1 MKYLITGGAGFIG
14 SNFIHYLFEHYPDC
28 EVTNLDKLTYAG
40 NPENVKKFEKNPQY
54 KFVKGDIADMQ
65 LVDQLTSSVDFIVNF
80 AAETHVDRSITGP
93 AEFIQ
98 TNVVGM
104 QVLLDAAARHKKR
117 FHHISTD
124 EVFGD
129 LPLGTGG
136 KFTERSAYFP
146 SSPYSASK
154 AAADHLVHAYSRTYG
169 LDATIT
175 NCSNN
180 YGPYQNP
187 EKLIPK
193 TITHALLGKK
203 IPVYAQGRNV
213 RDWIHV
219 KDHCKAID
227 TVLQAGRTGET
238 YLVGGNCEK
247 PNLEVVDMIL
257 KMLGKDDSLIEL
269 VPDRPG
275 HDLRYAIDSSK
286 IERELAFTRNYDFDK
301 GLIETVEWYKQ
312 NQAWWQPLIE
322 KQEPQ
327 TTV

>member
-14 SNFIHYLFEHYPDC
+14 SNFIHYMFEHYPDC
-28 EVTNLDKLTYAG
+28 EIVNLDKLTYAG
-40 NPENVKKFEKNPQY
+40 NLENVKEFEGNTRY
-54 KFVKGDIADMQ
+54 KFVQGDIADAKLMDQ
-65 LVDQLTSSVDFIVNF
+65 LVSDAGFIVNF
-80 AAETHVDRSITGP
+80 AAETHVDRSIVGP
-93 AEFIQ
+93 AQFIQ

-104 QVLLDAAARHKKR
+104 QVLLEAAAKYKKR

-129 LPLGTGG
+129 LPLGTGE

-193 TITHALLGKK
+193 TIAYALLGRK

-227 TVLQAGRTGET
+227 FVLQKGRTGET
-238 YLVGGNCEK
+238 YLVGGDCEK
-247 PNLEVVDMIL
+247 ANLEVVQKIL
-257 KMLGKDDSLIEL
+257 EILGKEESLIEL

-286 IERELAFTRNYDFDK
+286 IERELAFAREYDFDK
-301 GLIETVEWYKQ
+301 GLKDTVEWYKA
-312 NQAWWQPLIE
+312 NQAWWE
-322 KQEPQ
+322 KLLPKE
-327 TTV
+327 

>member
-14 SNFIHYLFEHYPDC
+14 SNFIHYIFEKYPDAQ
-28 EVTNLDKLTYAG
+28 VVNLDKLTYAG
-40 NPENVKKFEKNPQY
+40 NPANLQKFESNPNY
-54 KFVKGDIADMQ
+54 KFVKGDIADAK
-65 LVDQLTSSVDFIVNF
+65 LVEGLIGDTDFVVNF

-104 QVLLDAAARHKKR
+104 QILLDVAAQHKKR

-129 LPLGTGG
+129 LPLGTGQ

-154 AAADHLVHAYSRTYG
+154 AAGDHLVHAYSRTYG

-180 YGPYQNP
+180 YGPYQFP

-193 TITHALLGKK
+193 TIVNALRDKPV
-203 IPVYAQGRNV
+203 PVYAQGRNV
-213 RDWIHV
+213 RDWVHV

-227 TVLQAGRTGET
+227 LVLQTGRTGET
-238 YLVGGNCEK
+238 YIVGGNCEK
-247 PNLEVVDMIL
+247 ANLEVVREIL
-257 KMLGKDDSLIEL
+257 QILGKNENLIEL

-286 IERELAFTRNYDFDK
+286 IERELGFTRSYEFTK
-301 GLIETVEWYKQ
+301 GLTETVEWYKA
-312 NQAWWQPLIE
+312 NQAWWEPMITKLE
-322 KQEPQ
+322 KES
-327 TTV
+327 V

>member
-1 MKYLITGGAGFIG
+1 MKYLITGGSGFIG
-14 SNFIHYLFEHYPDC
+14 SNFIHYLFEKYPDAQI
-28 EVTNLDKLTYAG
+28 TNLDKLTYAG
-40 NPENVKKFEKNPQY
+40 NPDNLKKFETNSHY
-54 KFVKGDIADMQ
+54 KFVKGDIADAL
-65 LVDQLTSSVDFIVNF
+65 LVDQLVAEADFIVNF

-98 TNVVGM
+98 TNIVGT
-104 QVLLDAAARHKKR
+104 QTLLNAAVTHKKR

-129 LPLGTGG
+129 LPLGTGE

-180 YGPYQNP
+180 YGSYQHP

-193 TITHALLGKK
+193 TIVNALRDKN

-213 RDWIHV
+213 RDWVHV
-219 KDHCKAID
+219 LDHCKAID
-227 TVLQAGRTGET
+227 LVLQKGRTGET
-238 YLVGGNCEK
+238 YLVGGDCEK
-247 PNLEVVDMIL
+247 ANLEVVRKIIEI
-257 KMLGKDDSLIEL
+257 LGKGEDLIEL

-275 HDLRYAIDSSK
+275 HDLRYAIDCEK
-286 IERELAFTRNYDFDK
+286 IERELGFKRDYEFEK
-301 GLIETVEWYKQ
+301 GLEETVNWYKA
-312 NQAWWQPLIE
+312 NEAWWKPLVE
-322 KQEPQ
+322 KLE
-327 TTV
+327 TT

>member
-14 SNFIHYLFEHYPDC
+14 SNFIHFLFEKYPDC
-28 EVTNLDKLTYAG
+28 QVTNLDKLTYAG
-40 NPENVKKFEKNPQY
+40 NPENLKKFQDNPRY
-54 KFVKGDIADMQ
+54 KFVKGDIADPK
-65 LVDQLTSSVDFIVNF
+65 LVDELVADADFVVNF

-104 QVLLDAAARHKKR
+104 QNLLDFASRHKKR

-129 LPLGTGG
+129 LPLGTGQ

-154 AAADHLVHAYSRTYG
+154 AAGDHLVHAYSRTYG

-180 YGPYQNP
+180 YGPYQFP

-193 TITHALLGKK
+193 TIVNALRDKNV
-203 IPVYAQGRNV
+203 PVYAQGRNV

-219 KDHCKAID
+219 KDHCKAVD
-227 TVLQAGRTGET
+227 LVLQTGRTGEMYVT
-238 YLVGGNCEK
+238 GGNCEK
-247 PNLEVVDMIL
+247 ANLEVVRQIL
-257 KMLGKDDSLIEL
+257 QLLGKSENLIQL
-269 VPDRPG
+269 IPDRPG

-286 IERELAFTRNYDFDK
+286 IEQELGFTRDYDFDK
-301 GLIETVEWYKQ
+301 GLAETVEWYKQ
-312 NQAWWQPLIE
+312 NQSWWEPLITKLE
-322 KQEPQ
+322 KAA
-327 TTV
+327 

>member
-14 SNFIHYLFEHYPDC
+14 SNFIHYLFEKYPDAQ
-28 EVTNLDKLTYAG
+28 VVNLDKLTYAG
-40 NPENVKKFEKNPQY
+40 NPSNLQKFKDNPNY
-54 KFVKGDIADMQ
+54 KFVQGDIADAK
-65 LVDQLTSSVDFIVNF
+65 LVDQLIADADFVVNF
-80 AAETHVDRSITGP
+80 AAETHVDRSIAGP

-104 QVLLDAAARHKKR
+104 QVLLDVAANHKKR

-129 LPLGTGG
+129 LPLGTGQ

-154 AAADHLVHAYSRTYG
+154 AAGDHLVHAYSRTYG

-180 YGPYQNP
+180 YGPYQFP

-193 TITHALLGKK
+193 TIVNALRDMP

-213 RDWIHV
+213 RDWVHV
-219 KDHCKAID
+219 KDHSKAID
-227 TVLQAGRTGET
+227 LVLQTGRTGET
-238 YLVGGNCEK
+238 YIVGGNCEK
-247 PNLEVVDMIL
+247 ANLEVVREIL
-257 KMLGKDDSLIEL
+257 QILGKSEELIQL

-286 IERELAFTRNYDFDK
+286 IERELGFTRDYEFTK
-301 GLIETVEWYKQ
+301 GLTETIEWYKA
-312 NQAWWQPLIE
+312 NQSWWQPLVE
-322 KQEPQ
+322 KLEKEN
-327 TTV
+327 T

>member
-14 SNFIHYLFEHYPDC
+14 SNFIHYLFEKYPDAQ
-28 EVTNLDKLTYAG
+28 VTNLDKLTYAG
-40 NPENVKKFEKNPQY
+40 NPANLQKLEKNSGY
-54 KFVKGDIADMQ
+54 KFVHGDIADMK
-65 LVDQLTSSVDFIVNF
+65 LVDELVTDVDFIVNF

-98 TNVVGM
+98 TNVVGT
-104 QVLLDAAARHKKR
+104 QVLLDAAVRHKKR

-129 LPLGTGG
+129 LPLGTGQ

-154 AAADHLVHAYSRTYG
+154 AAGDHLVHAYSRTYG

-180 YGPYQNP
+180 YGPYQFP

-193 TITHALLGKK
+193 TIVNALTDKPV
-203 IPVYAQGRNV
+203 PVYAQGRNV
-213 RDWIHV
+213 RDWVHV

-227 TVLQAGRTGET
+227 LVLQTGRTGEV

-247 PNLEVVDMIL
+247 ANLEVVRQIIGL
-257 KMLGKDDSLIEL
+257 LGKSEDLIEL
-269 VPDRPG
+269 IPDRPG
-275 HDLRYAIDSSK
+275 HDLRYAIDCSK
-286 IERELAFTRNYDFDK
+286 IERELAFTRDYDFDK
-301 GLIETVEWYKQ
+301 GLSETVEWYKQ
-312 NQAWWQPLIE
+312 NQSWWEPLIAKLE
-322 KQEPQ
+322 K
-327 TTV
+327 TA

>member
-14 SNFIHYLFEHYPDC
+14 SNFIHYLFEKYPDV

-40 NPENVKKFEKNPQY
+40 NPTNLKKFEKNTQY
-54 KFVKGDIADMQ
+54 KFVKGDIADSK
-65 LVDQLTSSVDFIVNF
+65 LVEELLSDADFIVNF
-80 AAETHVDRSITGP
+80 AAETHVDRSIVGP

-104 QVLLDAAARHKKR
+104 QILLDTAAQHKKR

-129 LPLGTGG
+129 LPLGTGQ

-154 AAADHLVHAYSRTYG
+154 AAGDHLVHAYSRTFG

-180 YGPYQNP
+180 YGPYQFP

-193 TITHALLGKK
+193 TIVNALRDMQV
-203 IPVYAQGRNV
+203 PVYAQGRNV
-213 RDWIHV
+213 RDWVHV

-227 TVLQAGRTGET
+227 LVLQTGRTGET
-238 YLVGGNCEK
+238 YLVGGDCEK
-247 PNLEVVDMIL
+247 ANLEVVRKIL
-257 KMLGKDDSLIEL
+257 QLLGKNEDLIQL
-269 VPDRPG
+269 IPDRPG
-275 HDLRYAIDSSK
+275 HDLRYAIDCSK
-286 IERELAFTRNYDFDK
+286 IEQELGFRRDYEFDQ
-301 GLIETVEWYKQ
+301 GLAETVEWYKQ
-312 NQAWWQPLIE
+312 NRAWWEPLIAKTE
-322 KQEPQ
+322 QI
-327 TTV
+327 